1 MPPDNDA
8 RGLLPYGTS
17 LTRPVRYCSKTVLHN
32 GHKKSPTQ
40 MAGDVDKPSKMRYSN
55 HRKGAT
61 GRRFTPV
68 TERSNRNLGE
78 CGGYFFL
85 LVSLLASQR
94 DYCNDNHAESKN
106 SFPCNHA
113 QHPLSISIGGKRSVT
128 PEKENSGVTGRQC
141 RQTMTHGACSHT
153 VLP

>member
-1 MPPDNDA
+1 MTHGA
-8 RGLLPYGTS
+8 CAHRVLP
-17 LTRPVRYCSKTVLHN
+17 LIRPVRYCSKTVLHN
-32 GHKKSPTQ
+32 GHKKSPAQ

-68 TERSNRNLGE
+68 TERSDRNLGE

-85 LVSLLASQR
+85 LVSILASQR

-106 SFPCNHA
+106 SFPCNHEQPPSLYRLGA
-113 QHPLSISIGGKRSVT
+113 KEVSPPKRKLRGQPGGSAA
-128 PEKENSGVTGRQC
+128 RQ
-141 RQTMTHGACSHT
+141 
-153 VLP
+153 

>member
-17 LTRPVRYCSKTVLHN
+17 LTRPVRYCSKTVSHN

-61 GRRFTPV
+61 GRTVHPCDGKEV
-68 TERSNRNLGE
+68 TASWGAL
-78 CGGYFFL
+78 GGYFFL
-85 LVSLLASQR
+85 LVSILASQR
-94 DYCNDNHAESKN
+94 DHCNDNHAESKN

-128 PEKENSGVTGRQC
+128 PEKENSGVTAYRFYW
-141 RQTMTHGACSHT
+141 
-153 VLP
+153 